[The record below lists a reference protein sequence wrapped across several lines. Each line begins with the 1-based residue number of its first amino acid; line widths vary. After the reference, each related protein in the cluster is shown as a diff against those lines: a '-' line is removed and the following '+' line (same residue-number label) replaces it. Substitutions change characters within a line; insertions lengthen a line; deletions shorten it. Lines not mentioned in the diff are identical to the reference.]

1 QKQKKLEQE
10 GKAEHAPVTTEQNPT
25 SREQSAIPAFHHSNT
40 TSPTLSAPRQPL
52 DQQVEMADQSVVT
65 EMPGTDPLLSHD
77 PLSSFDD
84 MCFTTALEG
93 TPALPAAHDLLHDC
107 PTFPPTVSNPRLRD
121 GPRNSTPSTLQYCC
135 HCKSKRRPSNGSLL
149 SQRSSSSIPLTT
161 NHSLEP
167 EGPPS
172 PVSMTDISHQLKAS
186 RPAALGPCRTAP
198 TTSRSLLEHQPERR
212 LQAHSPQNSAMARSL
227 GSGAIARRPVLH
239 PPTENGHASIV
250 AKLVQRGADVN
261 ATDAKGRSA
270 LHLAAERSQLAVLKV
285 LLAAGADVNADAG
298 DGWTPLHQAGYSGFE
313 EGVDILLEY
322 GAQY

>member
-1 QKQKKLEQE
+1 
-10 GKAEHAPVTTEQNPT
+10 
-25 SREQSAIPAFHHSNT
+25 
-40 TSPTLSAPRQPL
+40 
-52 DQQVEMADQSVVT
+52 MADQSVVT

-77 PLSSFDD
+77 PLPSFDD

-93 TPALPAAHDLLHDC
+93 TPALPAAHDLLHD
-107 PTFPPTVSNPRLRD
+107 SA
-121 GPRNSTPSTLQYCC
+121 
-135 HCKSKRRPSNGSLL
+135 
-149 SQRSSSSIPLTT
+149 LTT
-161 NHSLEP
+161 GTQEP

-172 PVSMTDISHQLKAS
+172 PVSMTDTSHQLKAS

-198 TTSRSLLEHQPERR
+198 TTSRSLLEHPPERR